1 MVSYSIW
8 ILFNLDAFLFLFLI
22 DNQLRGYY
30 LVECILFNL
39 RRSDMVKEL
48 KQMGFLEHL
57 EELRGRIIKSLVSII
72 LFSIVAYFFSEK
84 LIDFVSKPIPEL
96 YFMSPTEAFA
106 TRIKL
111 SLIAGIIASV
121 PVIFYHL
128 WQFVVPGLFEREIKM
143 VIPVV
148 LSSTIFFLIG
158 ATFCFLFVLPLS
170 IKFLLGFGT
179 EKLKPMIKIG
189 DYISFVSY
197 LILAF
202 GAVFELP
209 VICYF
214 LGKIGL
220 ITPQTLTKG
229 RRYAIVGMLVLAS
242 LITPPDMFSQL
253 MLAGP
258 LYFLYEVSI
267 VVVRIVQR
275 RKNKEEQE

>member
-1 MVSYSIW
+1 MEKDQ
-8 ILFNLDAFLFLFLI
+8 N
-22 DNQLRGYY
+22 
-30 LVECILFNL
+30 
-39 RRSDMVKEL
+39 K
-48 KQMGFLEHL
+48 MGFLEHL
-57 EELRGRIIKSLVSII
+57 EELRGRIIKSLISII
-72 LFSIVAYFFSEK
+72 LISIVAYFFSER

-96 YFMSPTEAFA
+96 YFMAPTEAFA

-111 SLIAGIIASV
+111 SLIAGIIVSV

-128 WQFVVPGLFEREIKM
+128 WQFVVPGLFEREIKL
-143 VIPVV
+143 VVPVV
-148 LSSTIFFLIG
+148 LASTLFFLIG
-158 ATFCFLFVLPLS
+158 AVFCFLLVLPLS

-189 DYISFVSY
+189 DYVSFVSY

-209 VICYF
+209 VIAYF
-214 LGKIGL
+214 LGKLGI
-220 ITPQTLTKG
+220 ITPQTLKRG

-242 LITPPDMFSQL
+242 VITPPDLFSQL
-253 MLAGP
+253 MLTGP

-275 RKNKEEQE
+275 KKNGEEQK